1 MPYIADAGGRVA
13 EHNNGGAVVVVDEGP
28 QVAAR
33 AHHGPLCHDVLPRVR
48 VALQRSLLINHEKSF
63 YYFSF

>member
-48 VALQRSLLINHEKSF
+48 VALQRSSWLL
-63 YYFSF
+63 